1 MKQQQDTN
9 QARDRDPEHLH
20 CTPDA
25 EVQCSISELGV
36 ATLTLNR
43 INKHN
48 AFNAEIIQG
57 LLGYLRKLKHQPGLR
72 VLVLAANGK
81 HFSAG
86 ADLEWMMSMA
96 EHSVKENRADALELA
111 SLLYELDTFPA
122 PTIAQIQGS
131 AFGGALGLICCCDI
145 AIASPDARFCLSE
158 VRIGLLPATIGPYVC
173 RAIGQRQA
181 RRYML
186 TAESMDAATAQQ
198 LGLLH
203 EISEQPGTRVEER
216 VALLLENSPQS
227 LAQTKLLCQLCDQH
241 EIDPALMKKTSKL
254 IADIRVSP
262 EGQEGLAAF
271 FARRPPAWS
280 PRYE

>member
-1 MKQQQDTN
+1 MKQQQETPP
-9 QARDRDPEHLH
+9 ARDQDPEHLH

-25 EVQCSISELGV
+25 EVQCTIAESGI

-43 INKHN
+43 VSKHN
-48 AFNAEIIQG
+48 AFNAEIIQS
-57 LLGYLRKLKHQPGLR
+57 LLGYLRKLKHHSKLR
-72 VLVLAANGK
+72 VLVLTAKGK

-86 ADLEWMMSMA
+86 ADLAWMMSMA
-96 EHSVKENRADALELA
+96 EHSVKANRDDALELA
-111 SLLYELDTFPA
+111 SLLYELDTFPV
-122 PTIAQIQGS
+122 PTVAHVQGS

-186 TAESMDAATAQQ
+186 TAESIDATTAQH

-203 EISEQPGTRVEER
+203 EVSDTASIRMETVIAQ
-216 VALLLENSPQS
+216 LLENSPQS

-241 EIDPALMKKTSKL
+241 EINPALMKKTSKL

>member
-1 MKQQQDTN
+1 MTQQHN
-9 QARDRDPEHLH
+9 GKPARDYDPGHWH
-20 CTPDA
+20 CTADA
-25 EVQCSISELGV
+25 EVLCTVTESGI
-36 ATLTLNR
+36 ATLTFNR
-43 INKHN
+43 VSKHN
-48 AFNAEIIQG
+48 AFHAAIIQS
-57 LLGYLRKLKHQPGLR
+57 LLGYLRKLKHHPGLR
-72 VLVLAANGK
+72 VLLLKANGK

-96 EHSVKENRADALELA
+96 EHSVKKNRADALELA
-111 SLLYELDTFPA
+111 ALLYELDTFPT

-145 AIASPDARFCLSE
+145 AVASPDARFCLSE

-173 RAIGQRQA
+173 RTIGQRQA

-186 TAESMDAATAQQ
+186 TAESMDATTAQQ

-203 EISEQPGTRVEER
+203 EISEQPETRVEEL

-241 EIDPALMKKTSKL
+241 EIDPALMKKTSQL